1 MSQGLTY
8 IPRRICSLEAG
19 LDPAI
24 DLILPPAQDEEE
36 NEPDAPLPILPPA
49 ADVSPLMAPGMLPA
63 PANALAALQGNI
75 TDTELA
81 SLPASRIGSRNASGR
96 GTPARPQRTNAGKR
110 SHLHPS
116 PSLLVSEVIGK
127 LTAEIGDPTQPPLP
141 PPLALDGVGAT
152 APGQDGQILVVPQ
165 RSRSGRAI
173 VKKTPY
179 GEEEIGASRSR
190 RVPAP
195 VPVPEVPRPSIL
207 GQGAHHEIPASP
219 SKMPFLHFLETVQS
233 LPPKVCAVVSHEVIV
248 KARKHEGFIM
258 GWH

>member
-1 MSQGLTY
+1 
-8 IPRRICSLEAG
+8 
-19 LDPAI
+19 
-24 DLILPPAQDEEE
+24 
-36 NEPDAPLPILPPA
+36 
-49 ADVSPLMAPGMLPA
+49 MAPGMFPP

-75 TDTELA
+75 TDTEFA

-116 PSLLVSEVIGK
+116 PSLLASEVIGK
-127 LTAEIGDPTQPPLP
+127 LAAEIGEPTQPLLP
-141 PPLALDGVGAT
+141 PPLLLDGADAT
-152 APGQDGQILVVPQ
+152 APGHDGQIFAVPK

-173 VKKTPY
+173 VKKMPY

-207 GQGAHHEIPASP
+207 GQGAHHQVAPTSP

-233 LPPKVCAVVSHEVIV
+233 LPPKVCAVVSEVIV
-248 KARKHEGFIM
+248 KARRHEGFIM